1 MDYLHGNQID
11 SRGGGVQNQVVWL
24 QSSRFYVLGIYC
36 HQTHWR

>member
-24 QSSRFYVLGIYC
+24 RVHAFVC
-36 HQTHWR
+36 